1 MKEPNPD
8 LGTLKK
14 IFILQDLLDE
24 ELAEVW
30 GASVPRE
37 FPSGAVIMAE
47 GDPGAQ
53 MYILLA
59 GEVEVTK
66 RLLLP
71 IDQTALLERIMNRLN
86 SGDGVTLGEMALIEN
101 DVRSA
106 NVTASTDCRM
116 LELSKEKAF
125 LLFNQNPDMGVKILF
140 RLSQLLSKRLRKS
153 DADIVKLTTALVVAL
168 ER

>member
-8 LGTLKK
+8 LNTLRT
-14 IFILQDLLDE
+14 IFILQDLQDE
-24 ELAEVW
+24 ELAAVW
-30 GASVPRE
+30 GASLPRE
-37 FPSGAVIMAE
+37 FPAGSVIMAE
-47 GDPGAQ
+47 GEPGEK
-53 MYILLA
+53 MYILLE

-71 IDQTALLERIMNRLN
+71 IDQTALLERIMNHLK
-86 SGDGVTLGEMALIEN
+86 SKDGVTLGEMALIEN

-116 LELSKEKAF
+116 LELSKENSF
-125 LLFNQNPDMGVKILF
+125 QLFSQNPVTGVKILF

-153 DADIVKLTTALVVAL
+153 DEDIVKLTTALVVAL

>member
-8 LGTLKK
+8 LGALKK

-30 GASVPRE
+30 ATSLPRE
-37 FPSGAVIMAE
+37 FPAGAVIMAE
-47 GDPGAQ
+47 GEPGEK
-53 MYILLA
+53 MYILLE

-71 IDQTALLERIMNRLN
+71 IDQTALLERIMNRLK
-86 SGDGVTLGEMALIEN
+86 SKDGVTLGEMALIEN

-106 NVTASTDCRM
+106 NVTASTHCRM
-116 LELSKEKAF
+116 LELSKENSF
-125 LLFNQNPDMGVKILF
+125 RLFNQNPAMGVKILF

-153 DADIVKLTTALVVAL
+153 DEDIVKLTTALVVAL

>member
-1 MKEPNPD
+1 MQDAHPD
-8 LGTLKK
+8 RDTLKR
-14 IFILQDLLDE
+14 IFILQDLEDR
-24 ELAEVW
+24 ELAEVLT
-30 GASVPRE
+30 ASAPRV
-37 FPSGAVIMAE
+37 FPAGSVILSE
-47 GDPGAQ
+47 GDPGEQ
-53 MYILLA
+53 MYFLLT

-71 IDQTALLERIMNRLN
+71 IDQTAFLERIMNRLK
-86 SGDGVTLGEMALIEN
+86 SSDGVTLGEMALIEN

-125 LLFNQNPDMGVKILF
+125 LLFNQNPAMGVKILF

>member
-37 FPSGAVIMAE
+37 FPAGSVIMAE
-47 GDPGAQ
+47 GEPGEK

>member
-1 MKEPNPD
+1 
-8 LGTLKK
+8 
-14 IFILQDLLDE
+14 
-24 ELAEVW
+24 
-30 GASVPRE
+30 
-37 FPSGAVIMAE
+37 
-47 GDPGAQ
+47 
-53 MYILLA
+53 
-59 GEVEVTK
+59 
-66 RLLLP
+66 
-71 IDQTALLERIMNRLN
+71 MNRLN

>member
-1 MKEPNPD
+1 MKESNPD
-8 LGTLKK
+8 LNTLK
-14 IFILQDLLDE
+14 INFILQDLQDV

-30 GASVPRE
+30 EASVPRE
-37 FPSGAVIMAE
+37 FPAGSVIMAE
-47 GDPGAQ
+47 GEPGEK
-53 MYILLA
+53 MYILLE

-71 IDQTALLERIMNRLN
+71 IDQTALLERIMNRLK
-86 SGDGVTLGEMALIEN
+86 SKDGVTLGEMALIEN

-116 LELSKEKAF
+116 LELSKENSF
-125 LLFNQNPDMGVKILF
+125 RLFNQNPAMGVKILF

-153 DADIVKLTTALVVAL
+153 DEDIVKLTTALVVAL

>member
-37 FPSGAVIMAE
+37 FPAGAVIMAE

>member
-1 MKEPNPD
+1 MQDSNSD
-8 LGTLKK
+8 LKTLKK
-14 IFILQDLLDE
+14 ITILQDLQDA
-24 ELAEVW
+24 ELAEVLA
-30 GASVPRE
+30 ASVPRV
-37 FPSGAVIMAE
+37 FPTGSVILTE
-47 GDPGAQ
+47 GDPGEQ

-71 IDQTALLERIMNRLN
+71 IDQTAVLERIMNRLK

-125 LLFNQNPDMGVKILF
+125 LLFNQNPAMGVKILF

-153 DADIVKLTTALVVAL
+153 DEDIVKLTTALVVAL

>member
-1 MKEPNPD
+1 MKDPNPD
-8 LGTLKK
+8 LATLKK
-14 IFILQDLLDE
+14 IFILQDLQDA

-30 GASVPRE
+30 TASLPQE
-37 FPSGAVIMAE
+37 FPAGSVILAE
-47 GDPGAQ
+47 GDFGDK
-53 MYILLA
+53 MYILLE
-59 GEVEVTK
+59 GEVEITK

-71 IDQTALLERIMNRLN
+71 VDQNALLERIMNRLKSN
-86 SGDGVTLGEMALIEN
+86 DGVTLGEMALIEN

-116 LELSKEKAF
+116 LELSKENS
-125 LLFNQNPDMGVKILF
+125 LRLFNQNPAMGVKILF

-153 DADIVKLTTALVVAL
+153 DEDIVKLTTALVVAL

>member
-1 MKEPNPD
+1 MQNAQPD
-8 LGTLKK
+8 RDTLKK
-14 IFILQDLLDE
+14 IFILQDLEDR
-24 ELAEVW
+24 ELTEVLT
-30 GASVPRE
+30 ASVPRV
-37 FPSGAVIMAE
+37 FPAGSVILAE
-47 GDPGAQ
+47 GDPGDQ
-53 MYILLA
+53 MYFLLG

-71 IDQTALLERIMNRLN
+71 IDQTTLLERIMNRLK

-106 NVTASTDCRM
+106 NVTASSDCRL

-125 LLFNQNPDMGVKILF
+125 LLFNQNPAMGVKILF
-140 RLSQLLSKRLRKS
+140 RLSQLLSRRLRKS
-153 DADIVKLTTALVVAL
+153 DEDIVKLTTALVVAL

>member
-1 MKEPNPD
+1 MQDPD
-8 LGTLKK
+8 TDLRTLKK
-14 IFILQDLLDE
+14 ITILQDLEDA
-24 ELAEVW
+24 ELAEVLA
-30 GASVPRE
+30 ASVPRQ
-37 FPSGAVIMAE
+37 FPGGSVILSE
-47 GDPGAQ
+47 GEPGEH
-53 MYILLA
+53 MYILLD

-71 IDQTALLERIMNRLN
+71 IDRTALLERIMNRLN

-116 LELSKEKAF
+116 LELSKEKAL
-125 LLFNQNPDMGVKILF
+125 LLFKRNPAMGVKILF

-153 DADIVKLTTALVVAL
+153 DEDIVKLTTALVVAL

>member
-8 LGTLKK
+8 LHTLKI
-14 IFILQDLLDE
+14 IFILQDLE
-24 ELAEVW
+24 EAELAVVW
-30 GASVPRE
+30 EASVPRE
-37 FPSGAVIMAE
+37 FPAGSVIMAE
-47 GDPGAQ
+47 GEPGEK
-53 MYILLA
+53 MYILLE

-71 IDQTALLERIMNRLN
+71 IDQTALLERIMNRLK
-86 SGDGVTLGEMALIEN
+86 SKDGVTLGEMALIEN

-116 LELSKEKAF
+116 LELSKEDSF
-125 LLFNQNPDMGVKILF
+125 RLFNQNPAMGVKILF

-153 DADIVKLTTALVVAL
+153 DEDIVKLTTALVVAL

>member
-1 MKEPNPD
+1 MQNAQPD
-8 LGTLKK
+8 RDTLKK
-14 IFILQDLLDE
+14 IFILQDLEDG
-24 ELAEVW
+24 ELAEVLE
-30 GASVPRE
+30 ASVPRV
-37 FPSGAVIMAE
+37 FPTGSVILSE
-47 GDPGAQ
+47 GDPGEQ
-53 MYILLA
+53 MYFLLS

-71 IDQTALLERIMNRLN
+71 IDRTALLERIMNRLK
-86 SGDGVTLGEMALIEN
+86 SEDGVTLGEMALIEN

-106 NVTASTDCRM
+106 NVTASSECRL

-125 LLFNQNPDMGVKILF
+125 LLFNQNPAMGVKILF
-140 RLSQLLSKRLRKS
+140 RLSQLLSRRLRKS

>member
-8 LGTLKK
+8 LDTLKRV
-14 IFILQDLLDE
+14 FILQDLQDT

-30 GASVPRE
+30 GASLPRE
-37 FPSGAVIMAE
+37 FPAGSVIMAE
-47 GDPGAQ
+47 GEPGEK
-53 MYILLA
+53 MYILLE

-71 IDQTALLERIMNRLN
+71 IDQTALLERIMNRLKA
-86 SGDGVTLGEMALIEN
+86 GDGVTLGEMALIEH

-106 NVTASTDCRM
+106 NVTASSDCRM
-116 LELSKEKAF
+116 LELSKENSF
-125 LLFNQNPDMGVKILF
+125 RLFNHNPAMGVKILF

-153 DADIVKLTTALVVAL
+153 DEDIVKLTTALVVAL

>member
-1 MKEPNPD
+1 MMDPISD
-8 LGTLKK
+8 LKVLKNM
-14 IFILQDLLDE
+14 FILQDLQEE
-24 ELAEVW
+24 ELRQVLA
-30 GASVPRE
+30 ASSFRE
-37 FPSGAVIMAE
+37 FSKGTVVMAE
-47 GDPGAQ
+47 GEPGDT
-53 MYILLA
+53 MVFLLE

-71 IDQTALLERIMNRLN
+71 VDQNALLERIMNRLK
-86 SGDGVTLGEMALIEN
+86 SGDGVSLGEMALIEN

-116 LELSKEKAF
+116 LELRQENAF
-125 LLFNQNPDMGVKILF
+125 RLFNQNPAMGVKILF

-153 DADIVKLTTALVVAL
+153 DEDIVKLTTALVVAL

>member
-1 MKEPNPD
+1 MKDPNPD
-8 LGTLKK
+8 LATLKK
-14 IFILQDLLDE
+14 IFILQDLQDR

-30 GASVPRE
+30 AASLPQK
-37 FPSGAVIMAE
+37 FPAGSVILTE
-47 GDPGAQ
+47 GDPGEK
-53 MYILLA
+53 MYILLE
-59 GEVEVTK
+59 GEVEITK

-71 IDQTALLERIMNRLN
+71 IDKNALLERIMNRLKSN
-86 SGDGVTLGEMALIEN
+86 DGVTLGEMALIEN

-116 LELSKEKAF
+116 LELSKENS
-125 LLFNQNPDMGVKILF
+125 LRLFNQNPAMGVKILF

-153 DADIVKLTTALVVAL
+153 DEDIVKLTTALVVAL

>member
-1 MKEPNPD
+1 MKVPNPD
-8 LGTLKK
+8 LNILR
-14 IFILQDLLDE
+14 INFILQDLQDE

-30 GASVPRE
+30 GASLPRK
-37 FPSGAVIMAE
+37 FPAGSVIMAE
-47 GDPGAQ
+47 GEPGDK
-53 MYILLA
+53 MYILLE

-71 IDQTALLERIMNRLN
+71 IDQTALLERIMNRLK
-86 SGDGVTLGEMALIEN
+86 SKDGVTLGEMALIEN

-116 LELSKEKAF
+116 LELSKETSF
-125 LLFNQNPDMGVKILF
+125 RLFNQNPAMGVKILF

>member
-8 LGTLKK
+8 LGTLKR

-30 GASVPRE
+30 AASLPRE
-37 FPSGAVIMAE
+37 FPAGAVIMAE
-47 GDPGAQ
+47 GEPGEK
-53 MYILLA
+53 MYILLE

-71 IDQTALLERIMNRLN
+71 IDQTALLERIMNRLK
-86 SGDGVTLGEMALIEN
+86 SKDGVTLGEMALIEN

-106 NVTASTDCRM
+106 NVTASTHCRM
-116 LELSKEKAF
+116 LELSKENSF
-125 LLFNQNPDMGVKILF
+125 RLFNQNPAMGVKILF

-153 DADIVKLTTALVVAL
+153 DEDIVKLTTALVVAL

>member
-8 LGTLKK
+8 LTTLKS
-14 IFILQDLLDE
+14 IFILQDLQE
-24 ELAEVW
+24 AELAKVW

-37 FPSGAVIMAE
+37 FREGSVIMAE
-47 GDPGAQ
+47 GEPGEK
-53 MYILLA
+53 MYFLLE

-71 IDQTALLERIMNRLN
+71 IDKTALLERIMNRQL
-86 SGDGVTLGEMALIEN
+86 SKDGVTLGEMALIEN

-116 LELSKEKAF
+116 LELSKENSF
-125 LLFNQNPDMGVKILF
+125 RLFNENPAMGAKILF
-140 RLSQLLSKRLRKS
+140 RLSQLLSQRLRKS
-153 DADIVKLTTALVVAL
+153 DGDIIKLTTALVVAL

>member
-1 MKEPNPD
+1 VKEPNPD
-8 LGTLKK
+8 LSTLRKN
-14 IFILQDLLDE
+14 FILQDLQDE

-30 GASVPRE
+30 KVSSPRKFPAGSV
-37 FPSGAVIMAE
+37 VMAE
-47 GDPGAQ
+47 GDPGDK
-53 MYILLA
+53 MYILLE

-71 IDQTALLERIMNRLN
+71 IDQTALLERIMNRLKSN
-86 SGDGVTLGEMALIEN
+86 DGVTLGEMALIEN

-116 LELSKEKAF
+116 LELSKENSF
-125 LLFNQNPDMGVKILF
+125 RLFNQNPAMGVKILF

-153 DADIVKLTTALVVAL
+153 DEDIVKLTTALAVAL

>member
-1 MKEPNPD
+1 MRASNPE
-8 LGTLKK
+8 LKILKK
-14 IFILQDLLDE
+14 IFILQDLE
-24 ELAEVW
+24 EAELADVRA
-30 GASVPRE
+30 ASVPRE
-37 FPSGAVIMAE
+37 FSAGSVILTE
-47 GDPGAQ
+47 GDPGEQ
-53 MYILLA
+53 MYILIA

-71 IDQTALLERIMNRLN
+71 LDQTALLERIMNRLN

-116 LELSKEKAF
+116 LELSKEKAL
-125 LLFNQNPDMGVKILF
+125 LLFNQNPAMGVKILF

-153 DADIVKLTTALVVAL
+153 DEDIVKLTTALVVAL

>member
-1 MKEPNPD
+1 MKESNPD
-8 LGTLKK
+8 LNTLK
-14 IFILQDLLDE
+14 INFILQDLQDV

-37 FPSGAVIMAE
+37 FPAGSVIMAE
-47 GDPGAQ
+47 GEPGEK
-53 MYILLA
+53 MYILLE

-71 IDQTALLERIMNRLN
+71 IDQTALLERIMNRLK
-86 SGDGVTLGEMALIEN
+86 SKDGVTLGEMALIEN

-106 NVTASTDCRM
+106 NVTASTHCRM
-116 LELSKEKAF
+116 LELSKENS
-125 LLFNQNPDMGVKILF
+125 LRLFNQNPAMGVKILF

-153 DADIVKLTTALVVAL
+153 DEDIVKLTTALVVAL

>member
-1 MKEPNPD
+1 MKGPHPD
-8 LGTLKK
+8 LNTLKI
-14 IFILQDLLDE
+14 IFILQDLQDE

-30 GASVPRE
+30 GASLPRE
-37 FPSGAVIMAE
+37 FPAGSVIMAE
-47 GDPGAQ
+47 GEPGEK
-53 MYILLA
+53 MYILLE

-71 IDQTALLERIMNRLN
+71 IDQTAILERIMNRLR
-86 SGDGVTLGEMALIEN
+86 SEDGVTLGEMALIED

-116 LELSKEKAF
+116 LELSKENSF
-125 LLFNQNPDMGVKILF
+125 RLFNQNPVMGVKILF

-153 DADIVKLTTALVVAL
+153 DEDIVKLTTALVVAL